1 MMDMQML
8 GMMNYISSIM
18 RWQNAGRTTGTAAGR
33 NTTEKNSFDKALRQ
47 AQLNYLKEQQVYA
60 GLSMYNSGS
69 SNTGMISPFMLGM
82 QNIYSMQNP
91 YQNLALLG
99 ILSGNYGWNNI
110 L

>member
-18 RWQNAGRTTGTAAGR
+18 KWQNAGRTARMAAGR
-33 NTTEKNSFDKALRQ
+33 SRTEGNSFEHAMRQ
-47 AQLNYLKEQQVYA
+47 AQMNYIKEQQAYA
-60 GLSMYNSGS
+60 RSSMYTVNDD
-69 SNTGMISPFMLGM
+69 TGMITPFMSAM
-82 QNIYSMQNP
+82 QNIYGMRNP

-99 ILSGNYGWNNI
+99 ILSGNYGWNSI

>member
-18 RWQNAGRTTGTAAGR
+18 RWQNAGRTTGTTGGR
-33 NTTEKNSFDKALRQ
+33 STTEGNRFDQALRQ
-47 AQLNYLKEQQVYA
+47 AQVNYLKEQQEYA
-60 GLSMYNSGS
+60 RLSIYNSGS
-69 SNTGMISPFMLGM
+69 GNTGMITPLMSGI
-82 QNIYSMQNP
+82 QNIYNMRNP

-99 ILSGNYGWNNI
+99 ILSGNYGWNSI